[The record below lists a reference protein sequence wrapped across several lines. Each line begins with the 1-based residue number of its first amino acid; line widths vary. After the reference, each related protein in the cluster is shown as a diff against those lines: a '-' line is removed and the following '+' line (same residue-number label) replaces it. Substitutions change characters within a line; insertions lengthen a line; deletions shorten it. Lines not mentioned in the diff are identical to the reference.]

1 MYAPVFGSW
10 ASPMFLVAAF
20 CVLYS
25 TFFVGIAGLARV
37 AADCVVKVCQASGAH
52 GEQLRHRWT
61 RIFCGLLPIVCLL
74 VFVFVQAPARLVLAG
89 GVAQAL
95 MLPVL
100 GAAALW
106 ARHRRTEPALAPGR
120 VWDVLLWLSCAAFVV
135 VASWSLITLLG

>member
-1 MYAPVFGSW
+1 MPSALRRNLPNALTV
-10 ASPMFLVAAF
+10 MRLFLAAAF

-25 TFFVGIAGLARV
+25 TFFVGMAGLARV
-37 AADCVVKVCQASGAH
+37 AADCVARATSATGEH
-52 GEQLRHRWT
+52 GDRVRARWT
-61 RIFCGLLPIVCLL
+61 RIFCGVLPMVSLL

-106 ARHRRTEPALAPGR
+106 ARHRRTDAALALARRRRPAG
-120 VWDVLLWLSCAAFVV
+120 
-135 VASWSLITLLG
+135 